1 MPYVEYLNIANI
13 SEHMIKYLYEFVSPE
28 RQQKAGR
35 YKKSCDRIRC
45 IVGEALIR
53 HYLVCSCK
61 INNNNIFFV
70 RDYWQKPRLIT
81 NKKLLFNLT
90 HSGAWVI
97 CAWDNQEIGA
107 DVETVK
113 NISIEAM
120 QELFHPDEIDILS
133 DNKTDFFIR
142 PFGH

>member
-1 MPYVEYLNIANI
+1 M
-13 SEHMIKYLYEFVSPE
+13 
-28 RQQKAGR
+28 
-35 YKKSCDRIRC
+35 
-45 IVGEALIR
+45 
-53 HYLVCSCK
+53 
-61 INNNNIFFV
+61 
-70 RDYWQKPRLIT
+70 
-81 NKKLLFNLT
+81 KKLLFNLT